1 MFRLTASAKFRS
13 VKSLVCLDSS
23 HSQTTITFQPN
34 ASSAAT
40 SCASLS
46 LLRRIF
52 SCQNSTFDRGILNL
66 SHPGCPCQKH
76 PFMNITVL
84 YLLSTMSGHPG
95 SFLECNEYL
104 NPSEC
109 SHLRTTISGRVSF
122 PLIRD
127 IQLCRCSLVIVSGIV
142 LYSYTNILKSS
153 LNRNFRKTNLADDI
167 ILSHTYR
174 KASVFPLQAFED
186 ICLNTYFSP
195 APGVGLDP
203 GFKRSRTDLVTKKP
217 RREHSAGLRSGVGK
231 NRTADTWIF
240 SPLLYHLS
248 YDTVSVWDCKDRH
261 FSFGCKF
268 F

>member
-76 PFMNITVL
+76 PFMNITVW

-127 IQLCRCSLVIVSGIV
+127 IQLCRCSLVIVSGIA

-153 LNRNFRKTNLADDI
+153 LNRNFRKINLADDI

-174 KASVFPLQAFED
+174 KASVFPLQAFERYMPKHILFPMIRVLD
-186 ICLNTYFSP
+186 LIQDSKDRERIWLRKSP
-195 APGVGLDP
+195 AENILQGFGVVSGRIELP
-203 GFKRSRTDLVTKKP
+203 THGF
-217 RREHSAGLRSGVGK
+217 
-231 NRTADTWIF
+231 
-240 SPLLYHLS
+240 
-248 YDTVSVWDCKDRH
+248 SVHC
-261 FSFGCKF
+261 STI
-268 F
+268 

>member
-76 PFMNITVL
+76 PFMNITVW

-127 IQLCRCSLVIVSGIV
+127 IQLCRCSRVIVSDIS
-142 LYSYTNILKSS
+142 LRRSYLRKHEDNNINDSEE
-153 LNRNFRKTNLADDI
+153 RNSWTITLWESKKD
-167 ILSHTYR
+167 
-174 KASVFPLQAFED
+174 LQKREYVK
-186 ICLNTYFSP
+186 ITP
-195 APGVGLDP
+195 AL
-203 GFKRSRTDLVTKKP
+203 
-217 RREHSAGLRSGVGK
+217 
-231 NRTADTWIF
+231 
-240 SPLLYHLS
+240 
-248 YDTVSVWDCKDRH
+248 
-261 FSFGCKF
+261 
-268 F
+268 